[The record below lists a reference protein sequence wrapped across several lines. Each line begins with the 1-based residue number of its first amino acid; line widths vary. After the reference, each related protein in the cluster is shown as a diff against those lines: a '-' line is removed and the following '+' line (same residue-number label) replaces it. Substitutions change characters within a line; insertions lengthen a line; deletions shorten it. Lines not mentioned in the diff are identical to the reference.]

1 MRKRKRERER
11 ERKREREKERERERK
26 QERGEESQ
34 DQTDVRTRDGPRVIR
49 DFKAKGD
56 ALIRVESGHGVA
68 RSGVRIEEEQLLSVP
83 VKAKRIG
90 ELHAPVSANVHVSR
104 VRAIHSCPSSS
115 VIVVLG
121 RADVIAT
128 VDHSGFHQRCGDVV
142 GCVARVLM
150 AAAGV
155 TFEIVLTN

>member
-1 MRKRKRERER
+1 M
-11 ERKREREKERERERK
+11 
-26 QERGEESQ
+26 
-34 DQTDVRTRDGPRVIR
+34 
-49 DFKAKGD
+49 KAIGD
-56 ALIRVESGHGVA
+56 ALARVESGRGVA
-68 RSGVRIEEEQLLSVP
+68 RSGVRVEEEQLLSVP

-104 VRAIHSCPSSS
+104 VRAIHSGPCISLS
-115 VIVVLG
+115 VFIR
-121 RADVIAT
+121 RAGVIAT